1 MIRFFA
7 FYNTKTL
14 LITDFAVDKV
24 KKRHGHKFEIITS
37 IKDKSS
43 LDQVKPR
50 ILRQFPTFQVKEQ
63 LSPTVIFSQEIR
75 EKLRRKK
82 LGTKKDVA
90 TKNKISQ
97 TMKGNG
103 NFIGKRHKEDSKFK
117 TSIKMRN
124 NKNVVGKMWIYNPRT
139 FKEMRIDKNE
149 KIPEGFLKG
158 RDPEVVEYFKS

>member
-50 ILRQFPTFQVKEQ
+50 ILRQFPTFHVKEQ
-63 LSPTVIFSQEIR
+63 LSPTVIFTKEVR
-75 EKLRRKK
+75 EKLKRKK
-82 LGTKKDVA
+82 LGTKKEEV
-90 TKNKISQ
+90 TKLKISQ

-103 NFIGKRHKEDSKFK
+103 NFVGKRHKEDSKFK

-124 NKNVVGKMWIYNPRT
+124 NKNVVGTIWIYNPRT
-139 FKEMRIDKNE
+139 FKEMRIKKDE
-149 KIPEGFLKG
+149 KIPEGFVRG
-158 RDPEVVEYFKS
+158 RDPDSREFTSF